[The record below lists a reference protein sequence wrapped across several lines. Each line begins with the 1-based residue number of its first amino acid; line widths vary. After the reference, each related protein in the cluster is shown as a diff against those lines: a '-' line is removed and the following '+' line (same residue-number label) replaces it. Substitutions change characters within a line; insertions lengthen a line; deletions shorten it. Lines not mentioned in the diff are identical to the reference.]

1 MSDHSRSGSASRRVT
16 STARVCS
23 RARSGLA
30 PGRSRP
36 TVTRTVPLEVM
47 TASAEEA
54 AAGIAEL
61 WLDGRLFATTRVSD
75 DRRLLIDIQPGPWV
89 LETEQLHRALD
100 RMAELLEWERP
111 GVWSS
116 R

>member
-1 MSDHSRSGSASRRVT
+1 MSDHSLSGSASRRVT

-23 RARSGLA
+23 RACSGLA

-75 DRRLLIDIQPGPWV
+75 DRRVAVDIPPRPGGAEGAQV
-89 LETEQLHRALD
+89 HRAPH
-100 RMAELLEWERP
+100 R
-111 GVWSS
+111 
-116 R
+116 

>member
-1 MSDHSRSGSASRRVT
+1 MSDHSLSGSASRRVT

-23 RARSGLA
+23 RAWSGLA

-36 TVTRTVPLEVM
+36 TVTRRVPLELM
-47 TASAEEA
+47 TTSAEEA

-61 WLDGRLFATTRVSD
+61 WLDGRLFASTRLSD
-75 DRRLLIDIQPGPWV
+75 DRRLLIDIQPDPWV
-89 LETEQLHRALD
+89 LEAEELHRALEK
-100 RMAELLEWERP
+100 MAGLLGWERP
-111 GVWSS
+111 GAWRS

>member
-1 MSDHSRSGSASRRVT
+1 
-16 STARVCS
+16 
-23 RARSGLA
+23 L
-30 PGRSRP
+30 RP
-36 TVTRTVPLEVM
+36 IFTWTVPLEVM

-61 WLDGRLFATTRVSD
+61 WLDGRLFAATRVSE

-89 LETEQLHRALD
+89 LEAEELHRALEK
-100 RMAELLEWERP
+100 MAELLGWERP
-111 GVWSS
+111 GAWRS

>member
-1 MSDHSRSGSASRRVT
+1 MSDHSMSGSASRRVT

-23 RARSGLA
+23 RACSGLA

-36 TVTRTVPLEVM
+36 TVTRRVPLEVM
-47 TASAEEA
+47 TASAEEGA
-54 AAGIAEL
+54 DGIAEV
-61 WLDGRLFATTRVSD
+61 WPDGRLFAATLVSD

-89 LETEQLHRALD
+89 LEAEQLHRALET
-100 RMAELLEWERP
+100 MAELLGWERP
-111 GVWSS
+111 GAWRS

>member
-1 MSDHSRSGSASRRVT
+1 MSDHSLPGSASRRVT

-23 RARSGLA
+23 RACSGLA

-36 TVTRTVPLEVM
+36 TVTRRVPLEVM

-89 LETEQLHRALD
+89 LEAEQLHRALD